1 MGSFALAVMG
11 SFTEVV
17 SRCQLWVVLL
27 TFSWVSQSYIRLG
40 DSDVT
45 LKDMGE
51 VGKYLTAAKQC
62 AYHVGMLGCT
72 VYFVLSDVV
81 SFRIG
86 RETAMQVRFG
96 NNPE

>member
-1 MGSFALAVMG
+1 MG
-11 SFTEVV
+11 SFTHIF
-17 SRCQLWVVLL
+17 QGITIIYLPW
-27 TFSWVSQSYIRLG
+27 

-51 VGKYLTAAKQC
+51 VGKYLTAAKQY

-72 VYFVLSDVV
+72 VYFVLPDVV